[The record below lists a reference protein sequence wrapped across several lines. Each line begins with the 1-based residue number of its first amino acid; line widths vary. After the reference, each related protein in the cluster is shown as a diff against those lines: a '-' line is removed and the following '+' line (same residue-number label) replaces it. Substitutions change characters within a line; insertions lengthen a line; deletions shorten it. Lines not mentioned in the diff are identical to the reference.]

1 MSGIDHG
8 AVRLALEAVG
18 RQGPLP
24 AERVVRVLE
33 QVCQSLAGA
42 HAHGVIDRDI
52 EPASCAA
59 EAGCMARVVGS
70 WRSLLIAAK

>member
-18 RQGPLP
+18 RHGPP
-24 AERVVRVLE
+24 WAERVVRVLE

-42 HAHGVIDRDI
+42 QAHGLIDRDI

-59 EAGCMARVVGS
+59 AAACMARVVGS
-70 WRSLLIAAK
+70 WKSRLIAAK